1 MPAPDQPSDE
11 LNTHLRQLR
20 GLIYGN
26 WNTCVTCA
34 FAELNLADLLAGG
47 ERTVA
52 ELAQATGTD
61 AGALKR
67 FLRCAAGLGL
77 VAWQRKTQTYRL
89 APLGELLTS
98 DHPHSQRAAA
108 QLNGADYRY
117 QPWGRLVEILQQGSS
132 RGISPTAE
140 QGSLAYLADHP
151 AQLAV
156 FHRAMTDLSTTD
168 NAALARAYDFSRFTH
183 VMDVG
188 GGEGTLLKSILRGHP
203 TVTGTL
209 FDLATTLPPWTDA
222 DECEYAG
229 RLHLRAGDFF
239 QSVPAGA
246 DCYVL
251 KNVVH
256 NWPEAR
262 ALQLLGNVRA
272 ALLAAPHGV
281 RKRLLIVEYL
291 LDDGPSV
298 AAWLDLNFLVLVD
311 GRERTLEEYR
321 DLGARA
327 GLVLVQ
333 AIPTPIGRYMLEFAV
348 QSTADAASLP

>member
-1 MPAPDQPSDE
+1 MPAPDQNSDE
-11 LNTHLRQLR
+11 LNSQLRQMR

-26 WNTCVTCA
+26 WNTCITSA

-47 ERTVA
+47 ERTVDA
-52 ELAQATGTD
+52 LAHATGTD
-61 AGALKR
+61 ADALQR

-117 QPWGRLVEILQQGSS
+117 QPWGRLVEILRQGSS

-168 NAALARAYDFSRFTH
+168 NAALARAYDFSRCTH
-183 VMDVG
+183 VIDVG
-188 GGEGTLLKSILRGHP
+188 GGEGTLLKSILRAHP
-203 TVTGTL
+203 AVTGTL
-209 FDLATTLPPWTDA
+209 FDLATTLPTMTDA
-222 DECEYAG
+222 DMSDFAG
-229 RLHLRAGDFF
+229 RLHLHAGDFF

-251 KNVVH
+251 KNVIH
-256 NWPEAR
+256 NWPEDR
-262 ALQLLGNVRA
+262 ALRLLENVRA
-272 ALLAAPHGV
+272 ALLTAPHGMA
-281 RKRLLIVEYL
+281 KRLLIIEYL

-327 GLVLVQ
+327 GLTLLQ
-333 AIPTPIGRYMLEFAV
+333 AIPTPIGRHIMEFTV
-348 QSTADAASLP
+348 Q